1 MSTYPKTPLGYAR
14 MACDTMIRRYDV
26 NQLPPQQ
33 GYNRATFNYHQGV
46 FLTGMNRVYD
56 LCHDERYLDYIRRWV
71 EAVQDEN
78 GRIREYSGWL
88 TLTTLDFRQPGNVLC
103 DLYEKT
109 HDAHL
114 LDLLKYLTESLAD
127 YPKNEYGG
135 L

>member
-56 LCHDERYLDYIRRWV
+56 LCHDER
-71 EAVQDEN
+71 
-78 GRIREYSGWL
+78 
-88 TLTTLDFRQPGNVLC
+88 
-103 DLYEKT
+103 
-109 HDAHL
+109 
-114 LDLLKYLTESLAD
+114 
-127 YPKNEYGG
+127 
-135 L
+135 